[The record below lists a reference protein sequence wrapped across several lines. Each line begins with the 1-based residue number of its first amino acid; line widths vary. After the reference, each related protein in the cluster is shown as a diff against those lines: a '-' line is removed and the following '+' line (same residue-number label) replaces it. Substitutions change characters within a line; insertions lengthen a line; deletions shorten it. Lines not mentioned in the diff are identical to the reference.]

1 MILIVSL
8 VILDLGSFTG
18 IRIGISSIK
27 AIAEAKKIKI
37 IPVTSLEALSYNV
50 TTNTEYICSLMDA
63 RNDNVYCGLFDN
75 NHKLVGNYM
84 ADHIDNIINALP
96 SGTITFVGDG
106 SVLHKSTLETN
117 LKGTTLFEDNNL
129 LSSANLG
136 ICAYNKS
143 TFVSPDE
150 LAPLYLRKSQAE
162 RMLETNG

>member
-1 MILIVSL
+1 MV
-8 VILDLGSFTG
+8 LGSFTG

-50 TTNTEYICSLMDA
+50 TTNTEYICSLIDA
-63 RNDNVYCGLFDN
+63 RNNNVYCGLFDN
-75 NHKLVGNYM
+75 NHQLVCEYM
-84 ADHIDNIINALP
+84 ADHIDNIIKVLP
-96 SGTITFVGDG
+96 IETITFVGDG
-106 SVLHKSTLETN
+106 STLHKSKLEQQLQGN
-117 LKGTTLFEDNNL
+117 SLFADNNL

-143 TFVSPDE
+143 TVVSPDE

-162 RMLETNG
+162 RMLERNG